1 MKKDRIKQFLFLHIV
16 LLVYSLTSILSK
28 FAADKKGIAFIMMY
42 GGVLV
47 CLALY
52 AVLWQA
58 VLKKFSL
65 TIAFANK
72 AIVVVW
78 GIVWGWLFFEE
89 AVTWNKIIGA
99 IIIIVGI
106 MMVVRDDDE

>member
-1 MKKDRIKQFLFLHIV
+1 MKKGRIRQFLFLHIV
-16 LLVYSLTSILSK
+16 LLIYSLTSILSK
-28 FAADKKGIAFIMMY
+28 LAADKKGFAFIIMY

-52 AVLWQA
+52 AIFWQI

-78 GIVWGWLFFEE
+78 GIIWGWLFFEE

-99 IIIIVGI
+99 MIIIVGI
-106 MMVVRDDDE
+106 MIVVRDDDE

>member
-1 MKKDRIKQFLFLHIV
+1 MKKERIKQFLFLHIA

-28 FAADKKGIAFIMMY
+28 FAADKKGIVFIMMY

-52 AVLWQA
+52 AILWQV

-106 MMVVRDDDE
+106 MMVVRDDE